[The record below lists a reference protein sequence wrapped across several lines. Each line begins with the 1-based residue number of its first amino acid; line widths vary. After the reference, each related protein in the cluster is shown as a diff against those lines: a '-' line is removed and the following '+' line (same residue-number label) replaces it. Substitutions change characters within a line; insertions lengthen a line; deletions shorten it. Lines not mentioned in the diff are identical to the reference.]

1 MGLHNTDVLI
11 RAVILIPAYNSAA
24 TIQVTLESIQ
34 KQAQGLER
42 IAAVYLADDSSS
54 DATIAI
60 AQRCWRSVDA
70 PLKILCG
77 RVNLGERANLNR
89 AVASISEP
97 YDWLLIL
104 HADDIVK
111 PHWLALMMDRMAK
124 CEATIGSICSSWDA
138 LMSDGAFNLGE
149 DDPHRSV
156 VSIAGSE
163 QAVRDTLVLGCWWH
177 LSGCA
182 IRRQTL
188 ADVGGFHPQLPQ
200 LGDWEWLLRC
210 LSRGWSVEYIPR
222 TLMLY
227 RQSLASVSSISF
239 QIDRDIRERLLI
251 LRRYR
256 ELLGRRRLIHLHAR
270 LLYAVTRRM
279 GRALLNRSG
288 RRLLLAG
295 QTALLALGS
304 LVIGLSETAQPQ
316 PERAPDEQTEM
327 SRYSSLAQASQ

>member
-1 MGLHNTDVLI
+1 MSNG
-11 RAVILIPAYNSAA
+11 AVTS
-24 TIQVTLESIQ
+24 
-34 KQAQGLER
+34 
-42 IAAVYLADDSSS
+42 
-54 DATIAI
+54 
-60 AQRCWRSVDA
+60 
-70 PLKILCG
+70 
-77 RVNLGERANLNR
+77 
-89 AVASISEP
+89 
-97 YDWLLIL
+97 
-104 HADDIVK
+104 
-111 PHWLALMMDRMAK
+111 
-124 CEATIGSICSSWDA
+124 
-138 LMSDGAFNLGE
+138 GE

-163 QAVRDTLVLGCWWH
+163 QAGRDTLVLGCWWH

-188 ADVGGFHPQLPQ
+188 ADVGGFHLQLPQ

-210 LSRGWSVEYIPR
+210 LGRGWSVEYIPR

-256 ELLGRRRLIHLHAR
+256 ELLGRRRLIHLHVR

-304 LVIGLSETAQPQ
+304 LVIGLSEMAQPQ

-327 SRYSSLAQASQ
+327 SRYSLLGQASQ